1 MKKSWQIPFD
11 ILKQHPQE
19 NMVIFIH
26 VLAIVRMWEVVLNPA
41 LYKPHPYGF
50 PHSQDKRMSKKKK
63 FFFVVISPMFIKYVH
78 PPKTC
83 MKLWHAIWNWK
94 YQYLAKN
101 KPEVLVVAFVVK
113 APPLSSLFI
122 ATFAQARENEIYL
135 VDLYWDLPYQ
145 SCTNLPCP

>member
-26 VLAIVRMWEVVLNPA
+26 NLAIVRMWEVVLNPA
-41 LYKPHPYGF
+41 LYKLHHYGF
-50 PHSQDKRMSKKKK
+50 PHSQDKRMSKKK

-101 KPEVLVVAFVVK
+101 KPEVLVVVFVVK
-113 APPLSSLFI
+113 APSLF
-122 ATFAQARENEIYL
+122 L
-135 VDLYWDLPYQ
+135 LPPSLKQEKMKYIW
-145 SCTNLPCP
+145 